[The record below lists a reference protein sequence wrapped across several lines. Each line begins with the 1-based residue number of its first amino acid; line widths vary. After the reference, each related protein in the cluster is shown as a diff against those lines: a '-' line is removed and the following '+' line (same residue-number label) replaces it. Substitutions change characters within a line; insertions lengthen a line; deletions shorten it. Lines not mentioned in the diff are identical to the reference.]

1 MKINKKTTMGIWLG
15 ILPALLIYT
24 VFAILP
30 ILQSFYYSLMKWN
43 GISEMTFVGL
53 DNFVELLKDPDFWNS
68 VKNNILV
75 VLASVFGQVPIALL
89 IAILLNRKLKGS
101 RLFRTI
107 GFLPVVLST
116 VVISITWNLVYNS
129 KYGLINEFLRSIGLD
144 FLTQNWLGDPDLAL
158 YSVLVVIVWQFV
170 GLYLIIFLAALQN
183 IPNEVLES
191 AKIDGASEWVT
202 TWKITIPMIWDTI
215 LVAIVLCISGSLK
228 TFDLILQKMF
238 EEDLVTIIEKLGLDH
253 EETNDWLIERAL
265 EYIRQFYREPIK
277 ASEVANV
284 VNISANYFSTI
295 FRQKTGKTFNEYVN
309 LLRVNEARKLLSETS
324 LRVGVIANNVG
335 FHEYKYF
342 VEVFKKFTGM
352 TPTEYRNLYNR
363 ELGG

>member
-1 MKINKKTTMGIWLG
+1 MKINTKTTMGIWLG

-53 DNFVELLKDPDFWNS
+53 ANFVELLKDSDFWNS

-144 FLTQNWLGDPDLAL
+144 FLTQNWLGDSDLAL

-228 TFDLILQKMF
+228 TFDLIYVM
-238 EEDLVTIIEKLGLDH
+238 
-253 EETNDWLIERAL
+253 TNGGPAH
-265 EYIRQFYREPIK
+265 
-277 ASEVANV
+277 STEVMA
-284 VNISANYFSTI
+284 IYM
-295 FRQKTGKTFNEYVN
+295 FNETFKNFNYGYGSAVSVFIF
-309 LLRVNEARKLLSETS
+309 LFSLVLIVIVRKL
-324 LRVGVIANNVG
+324 
-335 FHEYKYF
+335 
-342 VEVFKKFTGM
+342 FKLKGI
-352 TPTEYRNLYNR
+352 
-363 ELGG
+363 